1 MYAKL
6 LFDKTMFWFIIPNF
20 SNIFGVFVIKY
31 ESLNPNFPSVSIH
44 SSFVCDLPML
54 FISSQSSVNLLINS
68 FLPGNI
74 LDAKTTYLMYI

>member
-1 MYAKL
+1 MQAKL
-6 LFDKTMFWFIIPNF
+6 LFDKIMFWFIIPNF

-44 SSFVCDLPML
+44 SSFVYDLSML

-68 FLPGNI
+68 FLPGNV
-74 LDAKTTYLMYI
+74 LDAKN